1 MDSLLDLLRLETPP
15 WQMVLRGTA
24 VYWFLLIVFRFLL
37 RRDVGSLGVADLLF
51 VVLIADASSNAM
63 QGDYKTIGDG
73 LVLISTLI
81 AWNYALDWVSY
92 RSPTVSRLLE
102 PPAEPLVKHGRI
114 MHRTLR
120 RELITT
126 EELMSK
132 LREKGVSDLSEVRIA
147 RLEPGGELSVFKY
160 RR

>member
-1 MDSLLDLLRLETPP
+1 
-15 WQMVLRGTA
+15 
-24 VYWFLLIVFRFLL
+24 
-37 RRDVGSLGVADLLF
+37 
-51 VVLIADASSNAM
+51 
-63 QGDYKTIGDG
+63 
-73 LVLISTLI
+73 
-81 AWNYALDWVSY
+81 
-92 RSPTVSRLLE
+92 
-102 PPAEPLVKHGRI
+102 